1 MLQRRYSKQTVRTLI
16 AFLWLSASLVL
27 PCEPSFCADAG
38 PLVISVPEGF
48 EGPIR
53 SEEDGGVTIAWV
65 KRQPGKDSGTLLQV
79 SAVDVGTSLDGIS
92 PAQQAEGARHY
103 LLEFVNGIGQR
114 RRNFELRDIEQVSLA
129 GLPAARVRW
138 TGAVGDNAAI
148 GVMYCVLVGHSVVS
162 LHTQDTGSTITAAMY
177 SAMSA
182 IEHVRVR

>member
-1 MLQRRYSKQTVRTLI
+1 MLQRRHSKQTVRTFI

-27 PCEPSFCADAG
+27 PCEPSFSADAG

-65 KRQPGKDSGTLLQV
+65 KRQPGKDGGTLLQV
-79 SAVDVGTSLDGIS
+79 SAVDVGTSLDGLS

-114 RRNFELRDIEQVSLA
+114 RENFELRDIERVSLA

-138 TGAVGDNAAI
+138 TGTVGDTAAI

-177 SAMSA
+177 SAISA